1 MSEAPAGTAV
11 YTAVPRIP
19 LDFENRLQWHGRS
32 GAYVCPACGN
42 PTLSLDRANPQN
54 VLLVCTSGCT
64 QQEILHK
71 LSKPPLAIL
80 TDPAWKPN
88 PNKHRLTWRD
98 LQGEIMRRG
107 WRLRQNVITGNIDA
121 EEQPGEKVFLE
132 DMLADLYSDL
142 GDTYTGVTLQALPL
156 YMGRVARENKYNPV
170 LDYLS
175 SLAWDGKDRIVE
187 LYELLGIQE
196 DELSKT
202 LLKKW
207 LLQTVALLFNRADA
221 PYGAEGVLVLNGL
234 QGHGKTSLFRRL
246 ALRPD
251 WFREGAII
259 KDNDKDTLRRC
270 VTSWIVELGE
280 VESTLK
286 SDIEALKAFV
296 TSAKD
301 AYRLPYGRSDIEAP
315 RRASLCATCNSGTYL
330 LDLSGNRR
338 WFTVAVTREVSYN
351 EIDAFEA
358 EQLWAQI
365 YAIVSTMNPAQ
376 QAACFRLTSEER
388 KQLEERNGGFVKPVK
403 AEDEVRDILD
413 AAKEKGYVFQLMTVT
428 EWKDQYDTLRR
439 YSAQQISTALKQ
451 CGIVMQRKRLD
462 GSKNASRVY
471 ELPTRSAADN
481 PFPLQI
487 LK

>member
-11 YTAVPRIP
+11 YTAVPHIP

-54 VLLVCTSGCT
+54 VLLVCTSGCS

-175 SLAWDGKDRIVE
+175 SLAWDGKDRIGE

-246 ALRPD
+246 ALRSD